1 MKAAT
6 ISIFRH
12 LFASIAEEMGVSLS
26 RTAYSP
32 NIKERLDFSCAIF
45 LGDGRL
51 LAQAAHIP
59 VHLGAMPASVRA
71 AIKLCAPFDPGDVV
85 IANDPYSGGTHL
97 PDLTMISP
105 AFPVSGDKS
114 TPDFFVA
121 SRAHHADIG
130 GSAPG
135 SMPISQDI
143 YQEGLI
149 IPPCKLFAAGER
161 NEPLWRL
168 ILHNVRTP
176 IEREGDLIA
185 QLAAN
190 AIGIKR
196 LEHLVSR
203 YGVDVCWEEAEN
215 LIRYAARMTQA
226 AVELIPDGAYNFI
239 DYLDNDG
246 QGSEPVP
253 IRVKVTIDG
262 QQMTVDFSGTAPA
275 VAGNLNAVPAIVDS
289 AAVYCLRCIALHL
302 IGSELPMNEGA
313 FEPLIVQTRLGS
325 LLNPLPP
332 HAVSAGNVETSQ
344 RLVDVIFGAL
354 AQALPNVV
362 PSASQGTM
370 NNLTFGNRTGQ
381 GPALNVKDGREKE
394 SASDRH
400 ASSVFA
406 YYETLA
412 GGIGAGHDRQGGDG
426 MHSHMSNTRNTPV
439 EAWEFDY
446 PVRVVEYRYRDD
458 SGGDGLHRGGD
469 GLVRTIEFLEPVTAT
484 LVSERRHTRP
494 YGLMGGKPG
503 AAGLNNL
510 IRGNEIRELPGKV
523 TLDLLPGDRLQ
534 VLTPGGGGWGS
545 PDG

>member
-6 ISIFRH
+6 VSIFRH

-26 RTAYSP
+26 RSAYSP
-32 NIKERLDFSCAIF
+32 NIKERLDFSCALF

-71 AIKLCAPFDPGDVV
+71 AIKVCTPFEPGDVV
-85 IANDPYSGGTHL
+85 IVNDPYSGGTHL
-97 PDLTMISP
+97 PDLTMITP
-105 AFPVSGDKS
+105 AFPNS
-114 TPDFFVA
+114 TEKAPDFFVA

-130 GSAPG
+130 GSSPG
-135 SMPISQDI
+135 SMPMAQDI

-149 IPPCKLFAAGER
+149 IPPCKLFTAGQR
-161 NEPLWRL
+161 NDSLWRL

-176 IEREGDLIA
+176 TEREGDLIA

-190 AIGIKR
+190 TTGLQR
-196 LEHLVSR
+196 LEHMISS
-203 YGVDVCWEEAEN
+203 YGVDVCREEAEY
-215 LIRYAARMTQA
+215 LIRYAARLTRA
-226 AVELIPDGAYNFI
+226 AVDLIPNGMFTFV
-239 DYLDNDG
+239 DYLDDDG
-246 QGSEPVP
+246 QGSGPVP

-262 QQMTVDFSGTAPA
+262 QQMTLDFRGTAPA
-275 VAGNLNAVPAIVDS
+275 VVGNLNAVPAIVDS

-313 FEPLIVQTRLGS
+313 FEPITVLTEPGS
-325 LLNPLPP
+325 LLNPRSP

-344 RLVDVIFGAL
+344 RLVDVIFGAI

-362 PSASQGTM
+362 PAASQGTM
-370 NNLTFGNRTGQ
+370 NNLTFGSRIGEDPPSNARESQVGEDPSNR
-381 GPALNVKDGREKE
+381 PF
-394 SASDRH
+394 ASP
-400 ASSVFA
+400 FA
-406 YYETLA
+406 YYETVG
-412 GGIGAGHDRQGGDG
+412 GGIGAGHDRHGGDG
-426 MHSHMSNTRNTPV
+426 MHAHMSNTRNTPV
-439 EAWEFDY
+439 EALEFDY
-446 PVRVVEYRYRDD
+446 PVRVLEYRYRED
-458 SGGDGLHRGGD
+458 SGGNGLHRGGN
-469 GLVRTIEFLEPVTAT
+469 GLIRTIEFLMPVTAT
-484 LVSERRHTRP
+484 ILSERRYTRP

-510 IRGNEIRELPGKV
+510 IRENETRKLPGKV
-523 TLDLLPGDRLQ
+523 TLELQRGDRLQ